1 MWEIILLIG
10 LLYMD
15 YQHNQL
21 KILTGFV
28 SLIEFVIKAVRNFTK
43 TDKKGDNNECQQ
55 GPEEPQS
62 QDSTRD

>member
-28 SLIEFVIKAVRNFTK
+28 SLIEFAIKAVRNFTK
-43 TDKKGDNNECQQ
+43 TDKKGDNNERQQ
-55 GPEEPQS
+55 GPEEGS
-62 QDSTRD
+62 